1 MKEWWPDLGALG
13 TDAFTLSKYAM
24 EVFQVVTSVLLP
36 IVDVEQQL
44 ITQCIINSCALASF
58 KLWTLA

>member
-1 MKEWWPDLGALG
+1 MEWRPDLGALG
-13 TDAFTLSKYAM
+13 TDAIILSKYPID
-24 EVFQVVTSVLLP
+24 VFQVDNGVLFP

-44 ITQCIINSCALASF
+44 ITQCIINSCEFASF

>member
-13 TDAFTLSKYAM
+13 TDAIALSKYAT
-24 EVFQVVTSVLLP
+24 EVFQVVTGVLFP

-44 ITQCIINSCALASF
+44 ITQCIINSREFASL

>member
-1 MKEWWPDLGALG
+1 LGALG
-13 TDAFTLSKYAM
+13 TDAITLSKYAT
-24 EVFQVVTSVLLP
+24 EIFQVVTGVLFP

-44 ITQCIINSCALASF
+44 ITQCIINSCELVSL